1 MNFLPPDN
9 DAKRSSILGRGKVS
23 SPVDRDLVIPAYPNG
38 AVTLRHRDYQRSPF
52 RKLDRLN
59 DSGLLRLSNSFSTL
73 GCRAYGTV
81 LALQNLGGTLE
92 SMCTLA
98 VVPVTSP
105 SSSRKAVSCRDSTDC
120 RLSECTRCSAFQS
133 SWISASQSWPSK
145 LGPEPGTM
153 SRLRL
158 ACCVPN
164 VTATFTLPRTS
175 SASPV
180 YVQSLTSLGW
190 RGGAVSA
197 VHSVRYVL
205 SLMSDAIAPVSTSM
219 LSGASLSWT
228 VTSIS
233 DDLRPVVWKS
243 VCTGSSS
250 LSPSSM
256 WCVALAG
263 FPERRPSAVVVG
275 LCPCCGKP

>member
-1 MNFLPPDN
+1 MEPSRFTTGTIGAAHSANWIGSMTPACSSLSNTF
-9 DAKRSSILGRGKVS
+9 SILGR
-23 SPVDRDLVIPAYPNG
+23 
-38 AVTLRHRDYQRSPF
+38 
-52 RKLDRLN
+52 
-59 DSGLLRLSNSFSTL
+59 
-73 GCRAYGTV
+73 RAYGTV

-133 SWISASQSWPSK
+133 SWISASQSRPSK

-180 YVQSLTSLGW
+180 YVRSLTSLGW

-205 SLMSDAIAPVSTSM
+205 SLMNDAVAPVSTSM

-228 VTSIS
+228 VTSIG

-243 VCTGSSS
+243 GSST
-250 LSPSSM
+250 PRP
-256 WCVALAG
+256 A
-263 FPERRPSAVVVG
+263 FPSAGVSAIWGPPRYGDPVPKT
-275 LCPCCGKP
+275 LAM